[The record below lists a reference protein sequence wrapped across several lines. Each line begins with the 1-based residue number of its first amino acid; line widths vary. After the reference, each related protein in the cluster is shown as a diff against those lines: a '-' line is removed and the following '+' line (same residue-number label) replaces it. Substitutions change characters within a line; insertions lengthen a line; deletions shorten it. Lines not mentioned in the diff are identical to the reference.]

1 MYGEYYFKSKE
12 CKNRKKDISQLELSA
27 KTGISVRCIKYY
39 EALTRIPSLLN
50 AYKLSE
56 TLETPITEL
65 FPYSD
70 KTT

>member
-1 MYGEYYFKSKE
+1 MENITSNLRNIRTE
-12 CKNRKKDISQLELSA
+12 KNISQLELSA

-70 KTT
+70 ETT

>member
-1 MYGEYYFKSKE
+1 MRVENITSNLRNIRTE
-12 CKNRKKDISQLELSA
+12 KNISQLELSA

>member
-1 MYGEYYFKSKE
+1 MENITSNLRNIRTE
-12 CKNRKKDISQLELSA
+12 KNISQLELSA

>member
-1 MYGEYYFKSKE
+1 MCMENITSNLRNVRTE
-12 CKNRKKDISQLELSA
+12 KNISQLELSA

-70 KTT
+70 KNT

>member
-1 MYGEYYFKSKE
+1 MENITSNLRNVRTE
-12 CKNRKKDISQLELSA
+12 KNISQLELSA